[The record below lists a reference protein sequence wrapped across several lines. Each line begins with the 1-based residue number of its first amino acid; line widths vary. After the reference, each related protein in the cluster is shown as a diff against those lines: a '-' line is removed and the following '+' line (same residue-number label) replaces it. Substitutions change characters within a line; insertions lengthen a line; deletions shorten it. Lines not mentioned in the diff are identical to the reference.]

1 MAIYLNNNVGVKL
14 ATSAAPTT
22 PSIDISSYVTGIT
35 LTQSFEEL
43 DVTSMGQSYR
53 AFVKGLNTAQ
63 LQIDFL
69 NDWAA
74 AQVMTT
80 LNAAY
85 GQTISVSM
93 ITVKANGGT
102 PVAVSATNPS
112 YQFSILVNNLTPV
125 GSGGVGDEAAS
136 SITFT
141 VNSDVTVST
150 TVAF

>member
-14 ATSAAPTT
+14 ATAAAPTA
-22 PSIDISSYVTGIT
+22 PSVDITSYVTAVT
-35 LTQSFEEL
+35 LTQQFEEL

-53 AFVKGLNTAQ
+53 AFVKGLETAQ
-63 LQIDFL
+63 LQISFL

-85 GQTISVSM
+85 GQTLAISM
-93 ITVKANGGT
+93 ITVKGT
-102 PVAVSATNPS
+102 AVSATNPS
-112 YQFSILVNNLTPV
+112 YQFNVLVNNLTPV
-125 GSGGVGDEAAS
+125 GTGGVGDEAAS

-141 VNSDVTVST
+141 INSSVTVST